1 MICVIDDIC
10 KWSRLIYIKE
20 GGYWCGV
27 MFCIENWDKGN
38 GEYYNVLNIVR
49 LNKIIYLVMK

>member
-1 MICVIDDIC
+1 MIDDIC

-27 MFCIENWDKGN
+27 MFWIENWDKGN